1 MNPDAGGG
9 IAPPTA
15 PAGEPVHWLVR
26 PRTLRG
32 LWIGFGLILAALV
45 LGDFLVHGHPGFGI
59 DGAFGFYAW
68 YGLGTCVAMVLFAK
82 VLGLVLKRPDTYYDP
97 GPDGG
102 PEAETSAGEAAGGG
116 GTPAAREG
124 GSRTADPAGSQ
135 EKPAATEAEAVE
147 VAPVEAVAV
156 EGVGAGRAAGGE
168 HKAVEAAKEPRA
180 AGAGDSAGA
189 APTKG
194 KGGTGG

>member
-26 PRTLRG
+26 PRTIRG
-32 LWIGFGLILAALV
+32 LWVGFGLILAALV

-82 VLGLVLKRPDTYYDP
+82 ALGLVLKRPDTYYDP
-97 GPDGG
+97 GPGGG
-102 PEAETSAGEAAGGG
+102 PEAGMPAGEAAGGG

-124 GSRTADPAGSQ
+124 GSRTADPAGSR
-135 EKPAATEAEAVE
+135 EKPAATDAAAVE
-147 VAPVEAVAV
+147 AAAV
-156 EGVGAGRAAGGE
+156 EGVGSERAAGGRRT
-168 HKAVEAAKEPRA
+168 VEAAKEPRA

-194 KGGTGG
+194 KGGPGG

>member
-26 PRTLRG
+26 PRTIRG
-32 LWIGFGLILAALV
+32 LWIGFGLILAVLV

-59 DGAFGFYAW
+59 DGAFGFHAW

-102 PEAETSAGEAAGGG
+102 PEAETSAGEAAAGG

-124 GSRTADPAGSQ
+124 GSRTGGPAGSQ
-135 EKPAATEAEAVE
+135 AKPAAAEA
-147 VAPVEAVAV
+147 AAVEA
-156 EGVGAGRAAGGE
+156 AGSGMAAGGRRT
-168 HKAVEAAKEPRA
+168 VEAAKEPRA
-180 AGAGDSAGA
+180 AGAGDSAGS
-189 APTKG
+189 APAKER
-194 KGGTGG
+194 GGPGG